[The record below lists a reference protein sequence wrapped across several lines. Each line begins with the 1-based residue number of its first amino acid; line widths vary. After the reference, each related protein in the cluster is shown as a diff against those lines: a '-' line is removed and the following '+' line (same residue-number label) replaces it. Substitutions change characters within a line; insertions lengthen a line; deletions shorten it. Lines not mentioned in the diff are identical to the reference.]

1 MAEKDGSLL
10 REQYRK
16 GEWKNRKITKEEWE
30 TLLSYELDLIA
41 SGQETEEDYKICSSC
56 ADSLNRIE
64 SDNKEIVK
72 DLYEEIDQDM
82 HRIIRVK
89 NRFLLQRVFK
99 RAIASAAC
107 FLLLFTMT
115 PVASEFG
122 VGWKD
127 GLYKVVVRQK
137 DITNPPNL
145 EDIGQPAWIPEG
157 FHLVDQ
163 YVEDTDNKNYYYYM
177 YKGDDS
183 KKGFQIQILLPQLD
197 SNLMIEIQDNEPL
210 EVFYEKGITYKL
222 GRNMKQNII
231 FWYDQGLWY
240 YISGNISKENLKKIA
255 LSYE

>member
-56 ADSLNRIE
+56 ADSLNRVE
-64 SDNKEIVK
+64 PDNKEIIN
-72 DLYEEIDQDM
+72 LYEEIDQDM

-89 NRFLLQRVFK
+89 NWFLLQRVFK
-99 RAIASAAC
+99 RVIASAAC

-122 VGWKD
+122 VDWKD
-127 GLYKVVVRQK
+127 GLYKVDVRQK

-157 FHLVDQ
+157 YNLVDQ
-163 YVEDTDNKNYYYYM
+163 YAEDTDNKRYCYI
-177 YKGDDS
+177 YKEDDS
-183 KKGFQIQILLPQLD
+183 AKGFQIQLLAFQANMD
-197 SNLMIEIQDNEPL
+197 FMIEIQEDEPL
-210 EVFYEKGITYKL
+210 EILYEKGITYKL

-231 FWYDQGLWY
+231 FWCNDEVWY
-240 YISGNISKENLKKIA
+240 LISGNIPQETLKKIA